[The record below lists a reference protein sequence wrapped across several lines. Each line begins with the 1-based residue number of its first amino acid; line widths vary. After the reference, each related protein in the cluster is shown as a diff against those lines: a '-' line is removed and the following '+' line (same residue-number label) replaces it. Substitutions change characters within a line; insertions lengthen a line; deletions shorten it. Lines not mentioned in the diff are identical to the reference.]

1 MFLSPAGVCREEG
14 VRETGSDDLP
24 RPDRV
29 ASAMGWVVW
38 QEGGGSVVDNI
49 LSNYC

>member
-1 MFLSPAGVCREEG
+1 MLLSPAGVCREGG

-24 RPDRV
+24 RPDRA

-38 QEGGGSVVDNI
+38 QEGGGAVDNI
-49 LSNYC
+49 LSSYC

>member
-1 MFLSPAGVCREEG
+1 MFLSPAGVCREGG

-24 RPDRV
+24 RPDR
-29 ASAMGWVVW
+29 AAMGWVVW
-38 QEGGGSVVDNI
+38 QEGGGGAVDNI